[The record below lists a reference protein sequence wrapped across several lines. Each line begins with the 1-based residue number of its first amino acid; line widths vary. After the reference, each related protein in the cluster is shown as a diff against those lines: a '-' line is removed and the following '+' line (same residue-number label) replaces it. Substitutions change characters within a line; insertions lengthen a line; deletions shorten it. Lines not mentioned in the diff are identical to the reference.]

1 MKICVYAIA
10 SNEEKFAERWAESVV
25 PEADGVYVLNTGS
38 FDKTSEILKEHGV
51 HVTER
56 EPINREWRFDEAR
69 NESLALV
76 PEDAD
81 FVLCIDLDEVISKG
95 WRKELEEALLKS
107 DGATRV
113 HYTYVWDHFPNGDPA
128 RVFTFDK
135 IHARHGYRW
144 KRPVHEILEK
154 TSEGDEVVAL
164 VRRIRIDHWPDSSKG
179 RGGYLPLLKTAVAED
194 PDPQLH
200 YYLCRE
206 YCFHEEWDNCI
217 SACEAFLSRR
227 IGWYAERA
235 SARRYEGLAY
245 LGRGDVQSAINC
257 FESGYREDASHR
269 ECLME
274 LMRLYT
280 KRREWDKV
288 IEVSG
293 RLFDSGSP
301 TDDYITELVCW
312 REEPLLL
319 YADALWN
326 VGRTSEAS
334 EVYAFAHGAFGAR
347 SSRTWDR
354 FNCRCPRSNDWHL
367 NYGRASHVF
376 GDLASRVVL

>member
-38 FDKTSEILKEHGV
+38 FDKTSEILKERGV

-56 EPINREWRFDEAR
+56 EPTDCEWRFDEAR

-76 PEDAD
+76 PADAD

-95 WRKELEEALLKS
+95 WRKELEDALRGNE
-107 DGATRV
+107 DATRV
-113 HYTYVWDHFPNGDPA
+113 HYTYVWDHFANKDPK
-128 RVFTFDK
+128 RIFTYDK

-154 TSEGDEVVAL
+154 TSKGDEVVVLA
-164 VRRIRIDHWPDSSKG
+164 RQIRVDHWPDSHKA

-227 IGWYAERA
+227 VGWYAERA
-235 SARRYEGLAY
+235 SACRYEGLAY
-245 LGRGDVQSAINC
+245 LGGGDKESAVSC
-257 FESGYREDASHR
+257 FERGYREDPSHR

-280 KRREWDKV
+280 KERAWDKV
-288 IEVSG
+288 TEVSG
-293 RLFDSGSP
+293 RLFCSENP
-301 TDDYITELVCW
+301 TDDYITELDCW

-326 VGRTSEAS
+326 LGRTLEAS
-334 EVYAFAHGAFGAR
+334 EVYAFAHGAFGTR

-354 FNCRCPRSNDWHL
+354 FYCRCPRSNGWHL
-367 NYGRASHVF
+367 GHEGVSRVF
-376 GDLASRVVL
+376 GTPTSAVL